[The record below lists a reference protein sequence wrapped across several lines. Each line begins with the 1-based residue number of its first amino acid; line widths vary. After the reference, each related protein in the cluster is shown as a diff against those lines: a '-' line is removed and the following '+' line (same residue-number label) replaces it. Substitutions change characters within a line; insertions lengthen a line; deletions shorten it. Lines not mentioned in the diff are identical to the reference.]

1 MQEQPLCWDLRR
13 WGFNI
18 AIQTRNVSSPRWFS
32 EVPYLLHWRLFG
44 ATSGRL
50 EAIGQHGS
58 YNIHLFGFW
67 TKVSWL
73 IIFDWDFHGLQKAF
87 CIHWNHLWTNFV
99 VFFFGLQKKIFIK
112 FTRHIISDEDG
123 EPTQMLVWCLDDGTT
138 MSSTATG
145 WRNPRVHLLI
155 RGCEC
160 CRSGARQ
167 QYCEGLDCSKC
178 LFVSAVVFFK
188 EIHQQADFGWIF
200 LLMFFQD
207 FL

>member
-99 VFFFGLQKKIFIK
+99 VFFFRPPKKDIHQIYEAYHLRWRWRTHADARVMPGRWDDHVVDGHGVEKPTSSLVDSRLWVLQK
-112 FTRHIISDEDG
+112 
-123 EPTQMLVWCLDDGTT
+123 WCPSAILWRLGLFK
-138 MSSTATG
+138 MPLCLSS
-145 WRNPRVHLLI
+145 
-155 RGCEC
+155 C
-160 CRSGARQ
+160 
-167 QYCEGLDCSKC
+167 
-178 LFVSAVVFFK
+178 FF
-188 EIHQQADFGWIF
+188 
-200 LLMFFQD
+200 
-207 FL
+207 